1 MYLYG
6 EKPLYMVGHS
16 VGPFR
21 DPQFNQLA
29 NYVFGHCDALILR
42 ESVSLDLLKR
52 SEITTEKVEH
62 GVDTAWLVDHHDAD
76 FAPGYAV
83 QHWLTVAARQ
93 KTVAIT
99 LRELAP
105 FDKRLGTTQQAYEKA
120 FAGVV
125 NRILD
130 EGYQV
135 IALSTC
141 TGIDSYNKDD
151 RMVALNLRQYV
162 SDPTRY
168 HVVMDE
174 LNDTEMGKI
183 LGACDLTVGTRLH
196 SAIISMNFATPAI
209 AINYEHKSAGIMQQL
224 GMPEMAIDIRH
235 LLDGTLQAMV
245 ADTLGQLPQINERL
259 AQAVR
264 REREQGYRMVES
276 VLARIGEGNEGQL
289 LFTEISAVVG
299 NLRSQSNYRIYRY
312 GLRR

>member
-1 MYLYG
+1 M
-6 EKPLYMVGHS
+6 
-16 VGPFR
+16 
-21 DPQFNQLA
+21 
-29 NYVFGHCDALILR
+29 
-42 ESVSLDLLKR
+42 KR

-62 GVDTAWLVDHHDAD
+62 GVDTAWLVDHHDDD
-76 FAPGYAV
+76 FTPGYAV
-83 QHWLTVAARQ
+83 QHWLSVAAQQ

-105 FDKRLGTTQQAYEKA
+105 FDKRLGTTQEAYEKA

-162 SDPTRY
+162 SDPARY

-174 LNDTEMGKI
+174 LNDLEMGKI

-235 LLDGTLQAMV
+235 LLDGSLQAMV

-276 VLARIGEGNEGQL
+276 VLTRIGEGK
-289 LFTEISAVVG
+289 
-299 NLRSQSNYRIYRY
+299 
-312 GLRR
+312 

>member
-1 MYLYG
+1 TFMAK
-6 EKPLYMVGHS
+6 KPLYMVGHS
-16 VGPFR
+16 VGPFQ

-42 ESVSLDLLKR
+42 ESVSLELMKR
-52 SEITTEKVEH
+52 SDITTEKVEH
-62 GVDTAWLVDHHDAD
+62 GVDTAWLVDHHDED
-76 FAPGYAV
+76 FTPGYAV
-83 QHWLTVAARQ
+83 QHWLSVAAQQ

-105 FDKRLGTTQQAYEKA
+105 FDKRLGTTQEAYEKA

-174 LNDTEMGKI
+174 LNDLEMGKI

-235 LLDGTLQAMV
+235 LLDDSLQAMV

-276 VLARIGEGNEGQL
+276 VLTRIGEGK
-289 LFTEISAVVG
+289 
-299 NLRSQSNYRIYRY
+299 
-312 GLRR
+312 